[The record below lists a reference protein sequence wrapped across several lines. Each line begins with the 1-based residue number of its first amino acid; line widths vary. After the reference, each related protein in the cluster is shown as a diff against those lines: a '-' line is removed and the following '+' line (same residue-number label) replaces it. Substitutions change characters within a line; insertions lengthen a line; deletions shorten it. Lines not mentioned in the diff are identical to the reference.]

1 MYLSTHEHGA
11 KVKTERIVFM
21 SIEKSFFGTTKDGGE
36 VYNYDIIN
44 AGGSRAGI
52 ITYGGTLCSL
62 LVPDKNGVLTD
73 VLLGFD
79 DMEGH
84 EERSA
89 YQGQLV
95 GRYANRLANGSFT
108 VNGIKIEVT
117 KNENGE
123 TCLHGGGEL
132 SHAVW
137 TAEIAGENS
146 LRLTYTGA
154 DNKEGF
160 PGVFT
165 AEVLYTFTD
174 ENEIIIDYRASC
186 TEDTVINLT
195 NHAYFNLAGFDGGDV
210 LDHELSIDAD
220 YFTPTDKKSIPTGE
234 IRAVGG
240 TAFDFRNLKPIG
252 LDIGAN
258 DEQLISCRGYDHNF
272 CLNKRPAGAPA
283 ARVRCPRSGIS
294 MEMFTDM
301 PGVQLY
307 TGNFLDGEKGKG
319 GTPVNKHA
327 GFCLETQFYPDTPN
341 HLNFPQC
348 TFLRG
353 ELFVSRTSYKFYSD
367 R

>member
-1 MYLSTHEHGA
+1 
-11 KVKTERIVFM
+11 M
-21 SIEKSFFGTTKDGGE
+21 SIEKSFFGTSKDGKE
-36 VYNYDIIN
+36 IFLYEIKNSK
-44 AGGSRAGI
+44 GSCARI

-62 LVPDKNGVLTD
+62 VIPDKNGTLTD

-79 DMEGH
+79 DMKGH

-108 VNGIKIEVT
+108 INGKTSNVT

-137 TAEIAGENS
+137 SAEIASENA
-146 LRLTYTGA
+146 LRLTYKGT
-154 DNKEGF
+154 DKTEGF
-160 PGVFT
+160 PGEFT

-174 ENEIIIDYRASC
+174 DDEIIIDYRACC

-195 NHAYFNLAGFDGGDV
+195 NHAYFNLSGIDGGDV
-210 LDHELSIDAD
+210 LDHELLIDAEF
-220 YFTPTDKKSIPTGE
+220 FTPTDKKSIPTGE
-234 IRAVGG
+234 MKAVCG
-240 TAFDFRNLKPIG
+240 TAFDFTKTKPIG
-252 LDIGAN
+252 LDIGAD
-258 DEQLISCRGYDHNF
+258 DEQLINCKGYDHNF
-272 CLNKRPAGAPA
+272 CLNERPSGTPA
-283 ARVRCPRSGIS
+283 VRARCPRTGII

-307 TGNFLDGEKGKG
+307 TGNFLDGAKGKG
-319 GTPVNKHA
+319 GTDMNKHA

-341 HLNFPQC
+341 HPDFPQC
-348 TFLRG
+348 TFMRG
-353 ELFVSRTSYKFYSD
+353 DEFVSRTSYKFSVG
-367 R
+367 